1 METQQGTR
9 RLCSEIQLFDL
20 CDLDY
25 CTNKEGRFCTN
36 PAVLARFEAI
46 KEEDE
51 RSPQQYLSEEF
62 DEDEEGEGEGEG
74 EGEAEGDDE
83 GFGSDDEFDDEEDY

>member
-1 METQQGTR
+1 MASNQRTQ

-25 CTNKEGRFCTN
+25 CNKKEGRYCTN
-36 PAVLARFEAI
+36 EEVLERFEAI

-51 RSPQQYLSEEF
+51 RSPEQYLAEETDD
-62 DEDEEGEGEGEG
+62 DEDELDYDDAYEDDY
-74 EGEAEGDDE
+74 GD
-83 GFGSDDEFDDEEDY
+83 EDF

>member
-1 METQQGTR
+1 METAKRTQ

-25 CTNKEGRFCTN
+25 CNQKQGRYCTK
-36 PAVLARFEAI
+36 ADVLEKFEAI

-51 RSPQQYLSEEF
+51 RAPEQYLSEELDDDEESEEPGF
-62 DEDEEGEGEGEG
+62 DEAYDDDDDGY
-74 EGEAEGDDE
+74 GDDE
-83 GFGSDDEFDDEEDY
+83 P